1 MSGIVLRKEKK
12 AYNRVMKRTALV
24 EKGVVTL
31 KGNVACEIS
40 SNNHEILLTHLLFS
54 GYFSDMTPIEMAS
67 VLTSLVHEEKSS
79 TERKVTKNPRLRFKL

>member
-1 MSGIVLRKEKK
+1 LYEEVKRSASVLKSMSGIVLRKEKK

-54 GYFSDMTPIEMAS
+54 GYFSDMTPIEIAS
-67 VLTSLVHEEKSS
+67 VLTSLVHE
-79 TERKVTKNPRLRFKL
+79 